1 MENHLKNLEIK
12 KLIQEYSFLLTDDE
26 YKKQLI
32 AEFQTAFLNAIQK
45 VREELGLP
53 TPKPIVD
60 DGNNKVESQ
69 KKKPKTDPDKVDKET
84 KDKIKKIY
92 REIVKLTHPD
102 KVDNEESID
111 LYMKATEAADNYDL
125 FELYHISEKLNIVV
139 DLDLNDKYLLNILI
153 DTKKDELKNIENS
166 FVWKWIHL
174 PSEDDKKNIIKIFIN
189 NHG

>member
-12 KLIQEYSFLLTDDE
+12 KLIQEYNFLLTDDE

-32 AEFQTAFLNAIQK
+32 ADFQTAFLNAIQK

-60 DGNNKVESQ
+60 NGENKVDNQ
-69 KKKPKTDPDKVDKET
+69 KKKKKTDPDKVDKET

-102 KVDNEESID
+102 KVETKESID
-111 LYMKATEAADNYDL
+111 LYMRATEAADNYDL
-125 FELYHISEKLNIVV
+125 FELYQISNQLNIVV
-139 DLDLNDKYLLNILI
+139 ELDLNDKYLLNILI

-166 FVWKWIHL
+166 FLWKWIHL
-174 PSEDDKKNIIKIFIN
+174 PTEDDKKNIIKLFIS

>member
-1 MENHLKNLEIK
+1 MKLTIKDLEIK

-32 AEFQTAFLNAIQK
+32 TEFQTAFLNAIQK

-53 TPKPIVD
+53 TPPPVVD
-60 DGNNKVESQ
+60 NGDKKDDNQ
-69 KKKPKTDPDKVDKET
+69 KKKKVDPDMVDKET

-102 KVDNEESID
+102 KVETQEAID
-111 LYMKATEAADNYDL
+111 LYMKATEAADNFDL
-125 FELYHISEKLNIVV
+125 FELYQICDQLNIVV
-139 DLDLNDKYLLNILI
+139 DLDLNDKSLLNILI
-153 DTKKDELKNIENS
+153 DTKKDELKNLENS

-174 PSEDDKKNIIKIFIN
+174 PSEDDKKNLIKVFIN
-189 NHG
+189 NYG